1 MPNAIED
8 ITVDIKIMTPD
19 VALEKRNQL
28 TKDGYCVVDDI
39 LTQDFLEE
47 LRQTSDWLLDAVEHP
62 PHWKYQGSDLHIR
75 GIDESAIDR
84 LIHWQPTWDAMRD
97 LGLGDFKSTCGFIIL
112 SKPPGGPPLYWHQD
126 WMWWNDP
133 LSMSPW
139 PEFMSLSYY
148 LTDTAVENG
157 CLKLIPGSH
166 LKRFPIHDELTPAH
180 EQGAR
185 FVDDDDPI
193 MFKEVPEQAYVPV
206 KAGDLALMD
215 ARILHAAGRNFTDHR
230 RTLVLSW
237 HRRPTGTIPEYW
249 SGTVAEAILNRD
261 PNAEYEGSRIPG
273 AFLKP

>member
-1 MPNAIED
+1 MLKPEAAHAKRERMLRDGYALIENILPEDFLADLRAETERLIAAHEEAPEFRFQGQHIKVAANENAL
-8 ITVDIKIMTPD
+8 IKKLLTWAPAYQ
-19 VALEKRNQL
+19 ALEAMGFGDFRPDRDRPAEVIIL
-28 TKDGYCVVDDI
+28 TK
-39 LTQDFLEE
+39 E
-47 LRQTSDWLLDAVEHP
+47 
-62 PHWKYQGSDLHIR
+62 
-75 GIDESAIDR
+75 
-84 LIHWQPTWDAMRD
+84 
-97 LGLGDFKSTCGFIIL
+97 
-112 SKPPGGPPLYWHQD
+112 PGGPPLYWHQD

-157 CLKLIPGSH
+157 CLKVIPGSH
-166 LKRFPIHDELTPAH
+166 LKRFPIHDQLVPAH

-185 FVDDDDPI
+185 FVADDDPI
-193 MFKEVPEQAYVPV
+193 MFSDVPGQARVEV

-215 ARILHAAGRNFTDHR
+215 ARILHAAGQNFTDRR

-249 SGTVAEAILNRD
+249 SGDVPKEIIERD

-273 AFLKP
+273 AYLKP